1 MREKAGWQVSFWHF
15 RYSLKQLRGVEHM
28 RVQPGEGNHSLGEG
42 EQNCDITFD
51 EVSKA
56 IDSAKLGKAF
66 LFVPNEALKNVQAKT
81 LLHKLFNVCFKTG
94 FSPQEWLKSDL
105 KPLFK
110 GGNKDPRNPL
120 DHRPI
125 CIMSDTQNVF
135 RAQCGEKA

>member
-56 IDSAKLGKAF
+56 IDSTKLGKAF
-66 LFVPNEALKNVQAKT
+66 LFVPMK
-81 LLHKLFNVCFKTG
+81 H
-94 FSPQEWLKSDL
+94 
-105 KPLFK
+105 
-110 GGNKDPRNPL
+110 
-120 DHRPI
+120 
-125 CIMSDTQNVF
+125 
-135 RAQCGEKA
+135 

>member
-66 LFVPNEALKNVQAKT
+66 LFVPNEALKYVQAKT
-81 LLHKLFNVCFKTG
+81 LLRNSASIFHWLSSSI
-94 FSPQEWLKSDL
+94 FSVRLLLLLSRI
-105 KPLFK
+105 
-110 GGNKDPRNPL
+110 GNTSSHL
-120 DHRPI
+120 HYMMFQTI
-125 CIMSDTQNVF
+125 QTIYF
-135 RAQCGEKA
+135 L